1 MLLDLELEEP
11 CRLAERNDTVQEQLD
26 DMSDSPT
33 ETPNVVVDEQPLSA
47 ENLPT
52 DIQTLPQKIMDYIL
66 SEQGQSSYLLK
77 IDTYM

>member
-1 MLLDLELEEP
+1 M
-11 CRLAERNDTVQEQLD
+11 AERNDTVQEQLD

-52 DIQTLPQKIMDYIL
+52 DIQTLPQKTMDYLL